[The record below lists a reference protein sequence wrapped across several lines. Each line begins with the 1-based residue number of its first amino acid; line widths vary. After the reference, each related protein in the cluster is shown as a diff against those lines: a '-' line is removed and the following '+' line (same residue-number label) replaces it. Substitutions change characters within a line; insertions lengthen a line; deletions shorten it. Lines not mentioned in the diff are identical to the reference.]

1 MPESLK
7 AAALALTANAEA
19 RWSALVFGIF
29 LLVYF
34 VRKFLPKVW
43 LAFET
48 LSPFVV
54 ADPEPVLRQLHKA
67 YQALPSILVG
77 IVVPAVLTGGDWKAA
92 GIGALLGLVPPL
104 QHELAKWIKWLP
116 YRGELGKEKPK
127 DPKDPPSGSATKD
140 PEPTRIRF
148 QPPEPPPGGAAAIR
162 RWAAACAYAVVFAL
176 SLGVGT
182 ACAPS
187 VWDSQQRTLNAVVV
201 VSNGVLLPALERAH
215 TRALTSA
222 AQAQPDQES
231 AALAVAVATEK
242 WAPVWQAY
250 DAYVDAVRAWQVAI
264 DTEGDVLSTGLAARS
279 ALCRLHVVARSL
291 KAELPAPPAGT
302 CP

>member
-7 AAALALTANAEA
+7 AAAFALASNAEA

-29 LLVYF
+29 LLVYL
-34 VRKFLPKVW
+34 VRKFLPQLW
-43 LAFET
+43 LRFE
-48 LSPFVV
+48 LHSPFVV
-54 ADPEPVLRQLHKA
+54 ADPQPVLALLHKT
-67 YQALPSILVG
+67 YQALPS
-77 IVVPAVLTGGDWKAA
+77 VVLGAVIPAVLSGGDWKAA
-92 GIGALLGLVPPL
+92 GIGAALGLVPPL

-116 YRGELGKEKPK
+116 YQGKLGEGKPK
-127 DPKDPPSGSATKD
+127 DPTDPPGGSATKA

-148 QPPEPPPGGAAAIR
+148 QPPEPPPGGAAAMR
-162 RWAAACAYAVVFAL
+162 RWVTACVYAVTFAL
-176 SLGVGT
+176 ALAAGT

-201 VSNGVLLPALERAH
+201 VTNGVLLPALERAH
-215 TRALTSA
+215 TRALTGA

-231 AALAVAVATEK
+231 AALAVAVASEK